1 MVDGLKTTRDANGS
15 IVFVCANCGTC
26 ADKTYG
32 APNKDQAA
40 YILVCRKCGK
50 IFGEWKTFEARE
62 VELRKF
68 VGKVKTP

>member
-1 MVDGLKTTRDANGS
+1 MSKMR
-15 IVFVCANCGTC
+15 
-26 ADKTYG
+26 
-32 APNKDQAA
+32 
-40 YILVCRKCGK
+40 K